1 MTLSS
6 QEIPLA
12 ISLAVPLAS
21 LLAVAVFLV
30 SYVGT
35 RLLVGVLT
43 RRAILDL
50 PNHRSSHETPVPR
63 GGGIAVLA
71 ALLPAWLAVSLALP
85 DSPDGVAV
93 VVLAAMVLAGVS
105 WVDDL
110 KGLGPAFR
118 LLLQV
123 ACVAAVLVFAPFPAL
138 VFGGWLAPGIDV
150 LLTALLWLWFINL
163 FNFMDGIDGIAGVQT
178 ASIGMGVF
186 VTAKIGKLDVSWLAL
201 GLSVAAASV
210 GFLRWNWHPAKI
222 FLGDVGSIPLGFLLG
237 WLLLGLAAA
246 GYPAPAI
253 ILPAYFL
260 ADATI
265 TLGRRLLRG
274 EKIWEPHREHFYQ
287 LAVQSGLRHDQVS
300 GIIAV
305 ANIFMVALTLVAM
318 RGLPW
323 PAVSGAA
330 AAVALLLFLLAKGGP
345 TE

>member
-1 MTLSS
+1 MMTSFALPMATLMAAVVFFLSY
-6 QEIPLA
+6 L
-12 ISLAVPLAS
+12 
-21 LLAVAVFLV
+21 
-30 SYVGT
+30 GT
-35 RLLVGVLT
+35 RLLVGILT
-43 RRAILDL
+43 RHAILDH
-50 PNHRSSHETPVPR
+50 PNHRSSHGSPTPH

-71 ALLPAWLAVSLALP
+71 ALLPAWLLIEQFMP
-85 DSPDGVAV
+85 GTPDGLLVVVGGTIFLAVVSWIDDVRSLGPAVRLLAQATMVAV
-93 VVLAAMVLAGVS
+93 VLSL
-105 WVDDL
+105 
-110 KGLGPAFR
+110 
-118 LLLQV
+118 
-123 ACVAAVLVFAPFPAL
+123 APFTGP
-138 VFGGWLAPGIDV
+138 VFGGWLPPMVD
-150 LLTALLWLWFINL
+150 LLLAALLWIWFINL
-163 FNFMDGIDGIAGVQT
+163 FNFMDGIDGIAGVQS
-178 ASIGMGVF
+178 AGIGMGVF
-186 VTAKIGKLDVSWLAL
+186 VAAKVGKLDVSWLAL

-274 EKIWEPHREHFYQ
+274 EKIWEAHREHFYQ

-300 GIIAV
+300 GIIMV
-305 ANIFMVALTLVAM
+305 ANIFLIALTLVAM

-345 TE
+345 TD

>member
-1 MTLSS
+1 MTSFALPMATLMAAVVFFLSY
-6 QEIPLA
+6 L
-12 ISLAVPLAS
+12 
-21 LLAVAVFLV
+21 
-30 SYVGT
+30 GT
-35 RLLVGVLT
+35 RLLVGILT
-43 RRAILDL
+43 RHAILDH
-50 PNHRSSHETPVPR
+50 PNHRSSHGSPTPH

-71 ALLPAWLAVSLALP
+71 ALLPAWLLIEQFMP
-85 DSPDGVAV
+85 GTPDGLLVVVGGTIFLAVVSWIDDVRSLGPAVRLLAQATMVAV
-93 VVLAAMVLAGVS
+93 VLSL
-105 WVDDL
+105 
-110 KGLGPAFR
+110 
-118 LLLQV
+118 
-123 ACVAAVLVFAPFPAL
+123 APFTGP
-138 VFGGWLAPGIDV
+138 VFGGWLPPMVD
-150 LLTALLWLWFINL
+150 LLLAALLWIWFINL
-163 FNFMDGIDGIAGVQT
+163 FNFMDGIDGIAGVQS
-178 ASIGMGVF
+178 AGIGMGVF
-186 VTAKIGKLDVSWLAL
+186 VAAKVGKLDVSWLAL

-274 EKIWEPHREHFYQ
+274 EKIWEAHREHFYQ

-300 GIIAV
+300 GIIMV
-305 ANIFMVALTLVAM
+305 ANIFLIALTLVAM

-345 TE
+345 TD

>member
-1 MTLSS
+1 MTSFALPVAALLS
-6 QEIPLA
+6 A
-12 ISLAVPLAS
+12 
-21 LLAVAVFLV
+21 AVFLM
-30 SYVGT
+30 SYMGT
-35 RLLVGVLT
+35 RLLVGFLT

-50 PNHRSSHETPVPR
+50 PNHRSSHDTPVPR

-71 ALLPAWLAVSLALP
+71 ALLPAWLLIEQLAP
-85 DSPDGVAV
+85 GAPDGVLVVVGGAIFLAV
-93 VVLAAMVLAGVS
+93 VS
-105 WVDDL
+105 WIDDL
-110 KGLGPAFR
+110 RGLGPVVR
-118 LLLQV
+118 LLAQG
-123 ACVAAVLVFAPFPAL
+123 AMVAAVLFLAPFTAP
-138 VFGGWLAPGIDV
+138 VFGGWLPPAVDLIFA
-150 LLTALLWLWFINL
+150 ALLWIWFINL
-163 FNFMDGIDGIAGVQT
+163 FNFMDGIDGIAGVQS
-178 ASIGMGVF
+178 AGIGMGVF
-186 VTAKIGKLDVSWLAL
+186 ITAKIGKLDTSWLAL
-201 GLSVAAASV
+201 GLTVAAASI

-222 FLGDVGSIPLGFLLG
+222 FLGDVGSIPVGFLLG

-246 GYPAPAI
+246 GYPAPAV

-265 TLGRRLLRG
+265 TLLRRLVRG
-274 EKIWEPHREHFYQ
+274 EKIWQAHREHFYQ

-305 ANIFMVALTLVAM
+305 ATIFMIALAMVAM

>member
-1 MTLSS
+1 MAALM
-6 QEIPLA
+6 A
-12 ISLAVPLAS
+12 AV
-21 LLAVAVFLV
+21 VFFV
-30 SYVGT
+30 SYLGT
-35 RLLVGVLT
+35 RLLVGILA
-43 RRAILDL
+43 RRAILDH
-50 PNHRSSHETPVPR
+50 PNHRSSHDVPTPH
-63 GGGIAVLA
+63 GGGIAVLG
-71 ALLPAWLAVSLALP
+71 ALLPAWLLTEQFMP
-85 DSPDGVAV
+85 GTPDGLLVVVGGAIFLAV
-93 VVLAAMVLAGVS
+93 VS
-105 WVDDL
+105 WIDDVR
-110 KGLGPAFR
+110 GLGPVVR
-118 LLLQV
+118 LLAQ
-123 ACVAAVLVFAPFPAL
+123 AAMVAAVLFLAPFTAP
-138 VFGGWLAPGIDV
+138 VFGGWLPPTADLV
-150 LLTALLWLWFINL
+150 VAALLWIWFINL

-178 ASIGMGVF
+178 AGIGMGVF
-186 VTAKIGKLDVSWLAL
+186 VTAKVGKLDAGWLAL
-201 GLSVAAASV
+201 GLSAAAASV

-265 TLGRRLLRG
+265 TLVRRLLRG
-274 EKIWEPHREHFYQ
+274 EKIWEAHREHFYQ

-305 ANIFMVALTLVAM
+305 ANIFLIALAMVAM